1 MRVLNFLSMTVL
13 SLLLISC
20 ASGSSSNNNTN
31 QSYLLGTLP
40 NGASVSVSQRTF
52 NLSSNQEATG
62 TIIASGTMTESSYTL
77 ALSIPPSGPDG
88 VLIPTP
94 CNIIGGG
101 EETETC
107 HLNFTKALA
116 VPGTYTVAV
125 TYQPNTSS
133 AQVIESA
140 IALPNSITLIVD

>member
-1 MRVLNFLSMTVL
+1 MREIYFLLVAVL
-13 SLLLISC
+13 SLLSVSC

-40 NGASVSVSQRTF
+40 NGASISVNQRTF
-52 NLSSNQEATG
+52 NLSSNQTVTG
-62 TIIASGTMTESSYTL
+62 TITASGNMSESSYTL
-77 ALSIPPSGPDG
+77 TLSIPSGGPDG

-116 VPGTYTVAV
+116 ASGTYNVAV
-125 TYQPNTSS
+125 KYQPDTSS
-133 AQVIESA
+133 ARVVESA
-140 IALPNSITLIVD
+140 IALPNTITLIVE